1 LASSDKT
8 AKCKIN
14 QPELLLKNWK
24 FLMSL
29 LLTTAN
35 SIITAALAHAK
46 SASFKPLGIVVLDA
60 RGTVKAASIADGS
73 SLARFDI
80 ARGKAAGALAF
91 NMGTRGLEKL
101 AKDRPHF
108 FAGAVS
114 VLTSGIVPVAGG
126 VLIKDKDG
134 NILGAIG
141 VSGDT
146 SDNDELAALAGII
159 ATGLVGD
166 GGQG

>member
-1 LASSDKT
+1 MTLPLA
-8 AKCKIN
+8 
-14 QPELLLKNWK
+14 
-24 FLMSL
+24 
-29 LLTTAN
+29 TAN
-35 SIITAALAHAK
+35 TIIAAALAHAK

-60 RGTVKAASIADGS
+60 RATVKAASIADGS

-80 ARGKAAGALAF
+80 ARAKAKGALAF

-108 FAGAVS
+108 FTGAVS
-114 VLTSGIVPVAGG
+114 AIEGGIVPVPGG
-126 VLIKDKDG
+126 VLIKDTDG
-134 NILGAIG
+134 SILGAVG

-146 SDNDELAALAGII
+146 SDNDEIAALAGI
-159 ATGLVGD
+159 AAAGLVGD

>member
-1 LASSDKT
+1 MSFTLA
-8 AKCKIN
+8 
-14 QPELLLKNWK
+14 
-24 FLMSL
+24 
-29 LLTTAN
+29 TAN
-35 SIITAALAHAK
+35 TIITATIAHAK
-46 SASFKPLGIVVLDA
+46 SANLKPLGIVILDA

-80 ARGKAAGALAF
+80 ARAKAKGALAF

-114 VLTSGIVPVAGG
+114 AIEGGLIPVPGG

-134 NILGAIG
+134 TILGAVG

-146 SDNDELAALAGII
+146 SDNDELAALAGVRE
-159 ATGLVGD
+159 AGLVGD
-166 GGQG
+166 GG

>member
-1 LASSDKT
+1 
-8 AKCKIN
+8 
-14 QPELLLKNWK
+14 
-24 FLMSL
+24 MSL
-29 LLTTAN
+29 TLSAAN
-35 SIITAALAHAK
+35 TIITATLAHAT

-60 RGTVKAASIADGS
+60 RATVKAASIADGS

-80 ARGKAAGALAF
+80 AKGKAAGALAF

-101 AKDRPHF
+101 AKERPHF

-114 VLTSGIVPVAGG
+114 ATTIAMVPVAGG
-126 VLIKDKDG
+126 VLIKDKEG
-134 NILGAIG
+134 TILGAVG

-146 SDNDELAALAGII
+146 SDNDEIAALAGIS
-159 ATGLVGD
+159 AAGLLGD

>member
-1 LASSDKT
+1 MT
-8 AKCKIN
+8 
-14 QPELLLKNWK
+14 
-24 FLMSL
+24 
-29 LLTTAN
+29 LTLSTAN
-35 SIITAALAHAK
+35 TIITATLAHAK
-46 SASFKPLGIVVLDA
+46 SANFKPLGIVILDA

-80 ARGKAAGALAF
+80 ARAKAKGALAF

-114 VLTSGIVPVAGG
+114 AIEGGLIPVPGG

-134 NILGAIG
+134 TILGAVG

-146 SDNDELAALAGII
+146 SDNDEIAALAGVRE
-159 ATGLVGD
+159 AGLVGD
-166 GGQG
+166 GG

>member
-1 LASSDKT
+1 MT
-8 AKCKIN
+8 
-14 QPELLLKNWK
+14 
-24 FLMSL
+24 
-29 LLTTAN
+29 LTLSTAN
-35 SIITAALAHAK
+35 TIITATLAHAK
-46 SASFKPLGIVVLDA
+46 SANFKPLGIVILDA

-80 ARGKAAGALAF
+80 ARAKAKGALAF

-114 VLTSGIVPVAGG
+114 AIEGGLIPVPGG

-134 NILGAIG
+134 SILGAVGI
-141 VSGDT
+141 SGDT
-146 SDNDELAALAGII
+146 SDNDELAALAGVRE
-159 ATGLVGD
+159 AGLVGD
-166 GGQG
+166 GG

>member
-1 LASSDKT
+1 MTLPLSA
-8 AKCKIN
+8 
-14 QPELLLKNWK
+14 
-24 FLMSL
+24 
-29 LLTTAN
+29 AN
-35 SIITAALAHAK
+35 SIIATALAHAN
-46 SASFKPLGIVVLDA
+46 SANFKPLGIVVLDA

-80 ARGKAAGALAF
+80 ARAKAKGALAF

-101 AKDRPHF
+101 AKERPHF

-114 VLTSGIVPVAGG
+114 GIEGGIVPVPGG

-134 NILGAIG
+134 TILGAVG

-146 SDNDELAALAGII
+146 SDNDEIAALAGI
-159 ATGLVGD
+159 AAAGLVGD

>member
-1 LASSDKT
+1 MTLALSSAEAIIAKT
-8 AKCKIN
+8 
-14 QPELLLKNWK
+14 
-24 FLMSL
+24 
-29 LLTTAN
+29 
-35 SIITAALAHAK
+35 LAHAK
-46 SASFKPLGIVVLDA
+46 SANFKPLGVVILDG
-60 RGTVKAASIADGS
+60 RGTVKAVSIADGS

-80 ARGKAAGALAF
+80 ARAKAKGALAF

-114 VLTSGIVPVAGG
+114 AIEGGIVPVPGG

-134 NILGAIG
+134 AILGAIG

-146 SDNDELAALAGII
+146 SDNDEAAALAGVTG
-159 ATGLVGD
+159 AGLVGD

>member
-1 LASSDKT
+1 MTLTLASAETIIAKT
-8 AKCKIN
+8 
-14 QPELLLKNWK
+14 
-24 FLMSL
+24 
-29 LLTTAN
+29 
-35 SIITAALAHAK
+35 LAHAK
-46 SASFKPLGIVVLDA
+46 SANFKPLGIVVLDA

-80 ARGKAAGALAF
+80 ARGKAKGALAF
-91 NMGTRGLEKL
+91 NMGTRALEKL

-108 FAGAVS
+108 FTGAVS
-114 VLTSGIVPVAGG
+114 AIEGGIIPVPGG

-134 NILGAIG
+134 QILGAVG

-146 SDNDELAALAGII
+146 SDNDEIAALAGIT
-159 ATGLVGD
+159 AAGLVGD